1 MGILTSNMQKFAL
14 QDLHRVYSSVDGW
27 NIREEK
33 IQSNDEMT
41 VLLER
46 MHEGAKETAKV
57 LVSYNPVVTPDVLD
71 DLKVSG
77 VSGYGLPSRHEYAII
92 APQNADVLQIPAGVR
107 VYPMHSFAIDKG
119 ALVWKKRPVRKF
131 AEVPVAA
138 VRKATA

>member
-33 IQSNDEMT
+33 IQGNDEMT

-57 LVSYNPVVTPDVLD
+57 LVSYNSVVTPDVLMTS
-71 DLKVSG
+71 KSPVSPG
-77 VSGYGLPSRHEYAII
+77 TACR
-92 APQNADVLQIPAGVR
+92 PARVCHHCPPKCRCLTDTGGVR

-119 ALVWKKRPVRKF
+119 ALVWKKRPVRKV